1 MECSKD
7 KVSAVRREFA
17 STMTVIKPYFDTEV
31 DLSLELMDILTQM
44 NNDPDKDVLEAV
56 EHTDFDLLQKRK
68 KNKGNASEEKQ
79 KEEYQK

>member
-79 KEEYQK
+79 KQEY

>member
-79 KEEYQK
+79 KQEYQK